1 MSQKSNFFEN
11 EIKKLENSVN
21 NIENKN
27 LSIEEMLVEFK
38 SGTIAAK
45 KCLEILNNAES
56 QIKLI
61 SEEIDNI
68 LEESV
73 NDDRKH
79 FERKK
84 ESDQ

>member
-1 MSQKSNFFEN
+1 MLQKSNSFEN

-45 KCLEILNNAES
+45 KCLEILNDAE
-56 QIKLI
+56 
-61 SEEIDNI
+61 
-68 LEESV
+68 V
-73 NDDRKH
+73 R
-79 FERKK
+79 
-84 ESDQ
+84 